1 MASSSLEWNKI
12 AGAVLVAV
20 LAVKVID
27 IAGSGIYHPKKLEK
41 SVLEIEGVQEQPQAG
56 TPSAPAEPEN
66 ILPLLAN
73 ADPAAGKKSFTKCLV
88 CHTDEK
94 GGPNKIG
101 PNLWDVVGA
110 KKQHRDDY
118 QYSGAL
124 AKVGG
129 TWTYQEISEFITAP
143 SKFAP
148 GTKMT
153 FAGDKQAKDRANIIA
168 YLRTQSDNPK
178 PLPSASEGQAPADQQ
193 QKQQ

>member
-1 MASSSLEWNKI
+1 MSSSSLEWNKI
-12 AGAVLVAV
+12 AGAVLVAI
-20 LAVKVID
+20 LAVKVIG
-27 IAGSGIYHPKKLEK
+27 IAGEKIYHPKMLEK
-41 SVLEIEGVQEQPQAG
+41 NVIEIEGVEAPAQSA
-56 TPSAPAEPEN
+56 TPSAPAAPEQ
-66 ILPLLAN
+66 IAPLLAS
-73 ADPAAGKKSFTKCLV
+73 ADVAAGKKSFAKCLV

-124 AKVGG
+124 AKKGG

-153 FAGDKQAKDRANIIA
+153 YAGDKQAKDRANIIA
-168 YLRTQSDNPK
+168 YLRTQSDSPK
-178 PLPSASEGQAPADQQ
+178 PLPSPSESPAPAPAQ
-193 QKQQ
+193 

>member
-1 MASSSLEWNKI
+1 MSSSSLEWNKI
-12 AGAVLVAV
+12 AGAVLVAI
-20 LAVKVID
+20 LAVKVIG
-27 IAGSGIYHPKKLEK
+27 IAGEKIYHPKMLEK
-41 SVLEIEGVQEQPQAG
+41 NVIEIEGVEASAQSTA
-56 TPSAPAEPEN
+56 PSAPAAPED
-66 ILPLLAN
+66 IAPLLAS
-73 ADPAAGKKSFTKCLV
+73 ADPAAGKKSFSKCLV

-124 AKVGG
+124 AKIGG

-168 YLRTQSDNPK
+168 YLRTQSDSPK
-178 PLPSASEGQAPADQQ
+178 PLPQPAQ
-193 QKQQ
+193 